1 MEREPEPGRGTTAG
15 TPAQGLGDVGWAQ
28 GCALFYRDD
37 AGSLQ
42 VVSLEPVTSV
52 TIGRGSGCDLRISWD
67 ESVSRVHAELV
78 RVGQHW
84 TVVDDGLSR
93 NGTFLNGERVN
104 GRRRLH
110 DGDTFVVGDT
120 SFSFRDIRAGTSQLT
135 SVQAEVLTTASL
147 SPTQRNILTSLCRP
161 YKQEGAYATP
171 ASNLQIAGELFLSV
185 DAVKTQ
191 LRTLFQKFHIEDLP
205 QNQKRAKL
213 VERAFA
219 LGLVTRRDL

>member
-1 MEREPEPGRGTTAG
+1 MTGESGRGAPG
-15 TPAQGLGDVGWAQ
+15 EATPSRPADLGWAE
-28 GCALFYRDD
+28 GCALFYRD
-37 AGSLQ
+37 AEGSLQ
-42 VVSLEPVTSV
+42 VLSLEPLSSV
-52 TIGRGSGCDLRISWD
+52 TIGRDSGCDLRIRWD

-78 RVGQHW
+78 RVGLHW
-84 TVVDDGLSR
+84 AVVDDGLSR
-93 NGTFLNGERVN
+93 NGTFVNGERLS
-104 GRRRLH
+104 GRRRLR
-110 DGDTFVVGDT
+110 DGDTLVLGDT
-120 SFSFRDIRAGTSQLT
+120 SLSFRDVRTGTSQLT

-147 SPTQRNILTSLCRP
+147 SPTQRSILTALCRP
-161 YKQEGAYATP
+161 YKQQNPYAAP
-171 ASNLQIAGELFLSV
+171 ASNLEIAGELFLSV

>member
-1 MEREPEPGRGTTAG
+1 MTSDADGGDGAVAR
-15 TPAQGLGDVGWAQ
+15 TPSPSPADVGWTT
-28 GCALFYRDD
+28 GCALFYRD
-37 AGSLQ
+37 AGGSLQ
-42 VVSLEPVTSV
+42 VVSLEPLTSV
-52 TIGRGSGCDLRISWD
+52 TIGRDSGCDLRIPWD

-78 RVGQHW
+78 RMGHHW
-84 TVVDDGLSR
+84 AVVDDGLSR
-93 NGTFLNGERVN
+93 NGTFLNGERMS

-110 DGDTFVVGDT
+110 DGDTLVLGDT
-120 SFSFRDIRAGTSQLT
+120 SFSFRDVRAGTSQLT

-147 SPTQRNILTSLCRP
+147 SPTQRNILAALCRP
-161 YKQEGAYATP
+161 YKHQNAYATP
-171 ASNLQIAGELFLSV
+171 ASNLDIAGELFLSV